1 MLMTVA
7 SHDNNL
13 VKNSWQG
20 TLSILGLGSRL
31 AGIADRHQMMG
42 VPMMESMYQAGIHVK
57 RLAEIVVHGDIS
69 TIVV

>member
-1 MLMTVA
+1 MTVA

-42 VPMMESMYQAGIHVK
+42 TYDGIHVK
-57 RLAEIVVHGDIS
+57 RLAEVVVHGDIS